1 MKGTSCS
8 LHQTAVSAALLLSN
22 PLTQTLAADSSTLCL
37 VATPLFVSPSG
48 PSRTESHVFYLS
60 LVYITSL
67 HH

>member
-8 LHQTAVSAALLLSN
+8 LHQTAASAALLLSN
-22 PLTQTLAADSSTLCL
+22 PLTQTLAVHSSTLCL
-37 VATPLFVSPSG
+37 VVIPLFLSPSE

-60 LVYITSL
+60 LVYILSQ